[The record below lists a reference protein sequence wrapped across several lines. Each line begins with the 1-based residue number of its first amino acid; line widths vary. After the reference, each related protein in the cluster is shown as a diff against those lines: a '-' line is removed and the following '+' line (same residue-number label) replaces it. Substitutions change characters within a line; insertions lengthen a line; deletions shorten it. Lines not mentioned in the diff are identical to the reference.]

1 MNQQPLDLG
10 TLLDNY
16 RNPLCFFAFKMLK
29 DKDQA
34 QEAVADVYIRV
45 LNKDAPF
52 EGITDIRA
60 YLYKAVRNACLNVQ
74 RRKLVPAS
82 LTDPLLMED
91 LYAVQEASEMAYA
104 HDIIHTEMI
113 SLLSQL
119 IDALPDQQR
128 EIISR
133 RYFNEEKIADIAAGM
148 GLSEYQVR
156 TYGADA
162 INKLKIN
169 ALKAGKLQR
178 LLLVALLQALLR

>member
-1 MNQQPLDLG
+1 
-10 TLLDNY
+10 
-16 RNPLCFFAFKMLK
+16 
-29 DKDQA
+29 
-34 QEAVADVYIRV
+34 
-45 LNKDAPF
+45 
-52 EGITDIRA
+52 
-60 YLYKAVRNACLNVQ
+60 
-74 RRKLVPAS
+74 
-82 LTDPLLMED
+82 
-91 LYAVQEASEMAYA
+91 
-104 HDIIHTEMI
+104 MI

-169 ALKAGKLQR
+169 ALKVGKLQG
-178 LLLVALLQALLR
+178 LLLVALLEALLR